1 MALVWILP
9 LSSAPSVMLEAVTYT
24 RSKSCLSSVL
34 ITGYTITVSAISF
47 SPAPVSFLVTGSQL
61 QLLTPS
67 VVNRFKLAASLFW
80 PFFSPSSVLDSTK
93 FQPVAYSHFTA
104 SAISSRTSAPTQ
116 PPSSFLVRSSRLD
129 TAQLHTELALR
140 LGRSVLSSLKPCWD
154 LWEIEE
160 EPTRGWIMS
169 WRSLHCLCKF
179 PFSSTS
185 SYFYRLV
192 GIFLSFLIPETK
204 RKTLEELTG
213 EDVWMNA
220 HKEIPL
226 SGVSG
231 TNSDNEKEVWGII
244 FILFWG
250 ALVFILSRRSVM

>member
-9 LSSAPSVMLEAVTYT
+9 LSSAPSVILEAVTYT

-61 QLLTPS
+61 QLLIPS
-67 VVNRFKLAASLFW
+67 VVNRSKLAASLFW
-80 PFFSPSSVLDSTK
+80 PFFSASSVLDSTK

-104 SAISSRTSAPTQ
+104 SAIFSRTSAPTQ
-116 PPSSFLVRSSRLD
+116 PPSSSLVRSSRPD

-160 EPTRGWIMS
+160 EPTHGWIMS
-169 WRSLHCLCKF
+169 WRFSPSLCL
-179 PFSSTS
+179 SSIS
-185 SYFYRLV
+185 SFYWQFRLV
-192 GIFLSFLIPETK
+192 GVFTSLLIPETK

-213 EDVWMNA
+213 EDHWLNNETPGNGT
-220 HKEIPL
+220 H
-226 SGVSG
+226 SGNISG
-231 TNSDNEKEVWGII
+231 SNSVDKNEKAVW
-244 FILFWG
+244 LFEMCVG
-250 ALVFILSRRSVM
+250 GCNFCSL